1 MMQPCYLLRQSF
13 LPLMFLRLM
22 PFQQN
27 SSFRSEQLFENHLFI
42 FFCCMQYRLKRRKD
56 WRQYINDYDL
66 IPIIV
71 TSNTKIESY
80 VKGYHAYKGLR

>member
-1 MMQPCYLLRQSF
+1 
-13 LPLMFLRLM
+13 
-22 PFQQN
+22 
-27 SSFRSEQLFENHLFI
+27 
-42 FFCCMQYRLKRRKD
+42 MQYRLKRRKD

-71 TSNTKIESY
+71 TSYTKIKSY

>member
-1 MMQPCYLLRQSF
+1 MMQPCYLLRQNF

-71 TSNTKIESY
+71 TSNTKIKSY